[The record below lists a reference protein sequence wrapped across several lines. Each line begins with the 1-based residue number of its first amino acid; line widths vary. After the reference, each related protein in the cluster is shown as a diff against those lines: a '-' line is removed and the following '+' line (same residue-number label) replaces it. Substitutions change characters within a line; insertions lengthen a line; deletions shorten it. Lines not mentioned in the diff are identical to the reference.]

1 MLRFSSLFRQF
12 IFLIKVPATVADV
25 EKSFTLPDF
34 PRLFVLGEILTAT
47 ALFASYYNFN
57 LVYQEE
63 ASSTLEFVQRCV
75 VGINPPTGTKTATT
89 KVGGKKSGKASEK
102 RNNTVNPHVCTLLR
116 KLMDF
121 EWLHM

>member
-75 VGINPPTGTKTATT
+75 VGINPPTGTKTATRLEAK
-89 KVGGKKSGKASEK
+89 KVGKPLRRETTLSTLMCVLFSE
-102 RNNTVNPHVCTLLR
+102 N
-116 KLMDF
+116 
-121 EWLHM
+121 